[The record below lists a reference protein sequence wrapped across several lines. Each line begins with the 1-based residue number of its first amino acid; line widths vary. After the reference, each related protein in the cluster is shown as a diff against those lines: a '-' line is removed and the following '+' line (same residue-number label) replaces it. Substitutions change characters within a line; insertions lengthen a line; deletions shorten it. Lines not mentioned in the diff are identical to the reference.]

1 MPDYYLISIDR
12 ASLYEFDQVQDL
24 IKNNADDLWHR
35 HETVWIVG
43 GGETTK
49 WRDLIK
55 PILRSRR
62 SSVLVLQLPK
72 EASRNWCFSGKD
84 AKEKCEWFHQKYNT
98 L

>member
-12 ASLYEFDQVQDL
+12 ASLFELDQVQDL
-24 IKNNADDLWHR
+24 IKNNAGDLWHR

-43 GGETTK
+43 GGETSK

-55 PILRSRR
+55 PVLRSRR

-72 EASRNWCFSGKD
+72 EKSRNWCFRP
-84 AKEKCEWFHQKYNT
+84 N
-98 L
+98 